1 MISIKHYCTQFFND
15 DFEPLLSD
23 FGESNTDTT
32 TWRPDISLAR
42 AQAGSVGTSSKTM
55 LYDFPDGKDNGE
67 TVQTF
72 IRSKALD
79 VTEIDRAQKAVLD
92 NLENKI
98 KLDSEQSK
106 SNKRNKK
113 IDDVLDKALSENEQE
128 NTKIE
133 Q

>member
-1 MISIKHYCTQFFND
+1 MISIKHFNTQFSNT
-15 DFEPLLSD
+15 DFIPLLSD

-42 AQAGSVGTSSKTM
+42 AQAGSAGSSSKTM

-79 VTEIDRAQKAVLD
+79 VTEIDSAQKVVLE
-92 NLENKI
+92 NLESKI

-113 IDDVLDKALSENEQE
+113 IDDVLDKALSEKELD

>member
-1 MISIKHYCTQFFND
+1 MISIKHFNTQFSNT
-15 DFEPLLSD
+15 DFVPLLSD

-42 AQAGSVGTSSKTM
+42 AQAGSAGSSSKTM

-79 VTEIDRAQKAVLD
+79 VTEIDSAQKVVLE

-113 IDDVLDKALSENEQE
+113 IDDVLDKALSEKELD